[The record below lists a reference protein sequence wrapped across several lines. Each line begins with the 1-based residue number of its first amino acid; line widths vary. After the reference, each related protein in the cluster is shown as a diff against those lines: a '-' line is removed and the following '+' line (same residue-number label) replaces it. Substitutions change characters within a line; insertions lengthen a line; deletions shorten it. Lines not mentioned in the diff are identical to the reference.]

1 MKLYNNAELNE
12 HVQWLIKF
20 MQEHFPNEHFPNGF
34 EIIFNGFEA
43 ELNSINTVQ
52 VILSPKINTM
62 IQEENEKRNKQEQ
75 KMDLDI
81 NSILKDSF
89 EKVLREYSDEIL
101 SESKKKFE
109 KSSALYAATN
119 EYDDFVGL
127 TD

>member
-20 MQEHFPNEHFPNGF
+20 MQEHFPNGF
-34 EIIFNGFEA
+34 EMTVNSFGA
-43 ELNSINTVQ
+43 KLNSINTVQ
-52 VILSPKINTM
+52 VILDDKINKM
-62 IQEENEKRNKQEQ
+62 IQKENEKRNKQEQ
-75 KMDLDI
+75 KTDLNI

-89 EKVLREYSDEIL
+89 EKVLSKYSDEIL
-101 SESKKKFE
+101 SESKKKLE